1 MANWENIQT
10 PIPQY
15 GYRRN
20 DKTIAS
26 DTAPAGT
33 TLYRFPANMMLLG
46 IAPHSYHAG
55 ADGKVIV
62 DNETDATAIT
72 AKINLNPKV
81 IPGVV
86 MSSTPS
92 AEG

>member
-20 DKTIAS
+20 DGTIAS

-33 TLYRFPANMMLLG
+33 TLYRFPANMVVLG
-46 IAPHSYHAG
+46 LANRKYQAG

-62 DNETDATAIT
+62 DNSTDATAIT
-72 AKINLNPKV
+72 AKINLNPRV

-86 MSSTPS
+86 MSTTPNP
-92 AEG
+92 A